1 VRKIAPSGTSTV
13 IATAFTSP
21 WGIAVDSNGNVLVA
35 DHATNVISK
44 LTPNS
49 SGTSYTQSTFLKAG
63 TLVSPVEMGIDAGNN
78 LYVADRGNNR
88 IVVVGPGKR
97 RWASYKS
104 IVVSKPARALRFFEV
119 SSEFILPRPSSMP
132 MNHTGAEHDR
142 TLD

>member
-1 VRKIAPSGTSTV
+1 VATTWTAGVRKIAPSGTSTV

-63 TLVSPVEMGIDAGNN
+63 TLVSPVEMGNMPATTCTWPT
-78 LYVADRGNNR
+78 
-88 IVVVGPGKR
+88 VVTT
-97 RWASYKS
+97 ASWS
-104 IVVSKPARALRFFEV
+104 
-119 SSEFILPRPSSMP
+119 
-132 MNHTGAEHDR
+132 
-142 TLD
+142 